1 MKIGYA
7 RVSTKDQNL
16 DLQLDALM
24 AAGCEKINT
33 DKISSVKDRPELN
46 KALSYLRKG
55 DTFVIWRLDRLG
67 RSLKDLVNI
76 VDDMQSK
83 GIDFISLNDS
93 IDSTT
98 SSGRLIFGIFASLA
112 AFERE
117 LIIERTKAGLEAA
130 RIRGRIGGRPQ
141 GLSNEAKLTAL
152 KAKKL
157 YIDSGFSVDD
167 ICSMLSIGKSTL
179 YRYLKYMN
187 VKLDRR

>member
-16 DLQLDALM
+16 DLQLDALK
-24 AAGCEKINT
+24 AAGCEKIYT
-33 DKISSVKDRPELN
+33 DKISSVKNRPELN

-141 GLSNEAKLTAL
+141 GLSNSAKQTAL
-152 KAKKL
+152 SKTIPSQIKL
-157 YIDSGFSVDD
+157 FEIVVN
-167 ICSMLSIGKSTL
+167 L
-179 YRYLKYMN
+179 R
-187 VKLDRR
+187 